1 MQRGLTV
8 CVVSWKSKV
17 GEPLF
22 PEEVTA
28 KLVPEKVGKYW
39 QRRKEG
45 CFREKGVSGRDLEVG
60 GSALERPVEFLHR
73 KAGQVA
79 EPEQK
84 AQGYQPKAFG
94 AVLKCPWK
102 PGSKQ
107 K

>member
-1 MQRGLTV
+1 M
-8 CVVSWKSKV
+8 VSWKSKV